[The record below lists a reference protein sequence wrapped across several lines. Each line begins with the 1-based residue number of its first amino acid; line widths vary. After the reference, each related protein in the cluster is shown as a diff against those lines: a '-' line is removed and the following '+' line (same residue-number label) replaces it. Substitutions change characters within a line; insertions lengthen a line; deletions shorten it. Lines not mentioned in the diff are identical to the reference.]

1 MGHVRKVCRWVE
13 LCGAG
18 EKGVS
23 VGRAGWGM

>member
-1 MGHVRKVCRWVE
+1 MGQVRKVCRWVE
-13 LCGAG
+13 LGGAG